1 LIHDVEAKTPSSPKL
16 TTSPEAEAVEV
27 FTNEFPLRPEALV
40 VAERSE
46 PSVLLVQVCTM
57 LLEFWAQAVTETAE
71 PRIWLGA
78 TDRAIEEAQRNARP
92 TLGRISDDKLDI
104 EEIL

>member
-1 LIHDVEAKTPSSPKL
+1 
-16 TTSPEAEAVEV
+16 
-27 FTNEFPLRPEALV
+27 
-40 VAERSE
+40 
-46 PSVLLVQVCTM
+46 M

-78 TDRAIEEAQRNARP
+78 TDRAIKEAQRNARP
-92 TLGRISDDKLDI
+92 TLGRISDDELDI